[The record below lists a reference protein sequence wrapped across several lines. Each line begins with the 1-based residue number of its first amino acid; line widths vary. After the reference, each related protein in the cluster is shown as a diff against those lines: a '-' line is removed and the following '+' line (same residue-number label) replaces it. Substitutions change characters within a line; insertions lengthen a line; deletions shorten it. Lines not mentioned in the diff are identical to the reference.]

1 MKVYGFNSNNRLSC
15 GGSDTR
21 FMSDKEL
28 LGKLHIELKSAKT
41 KLAKLEEDMQMLAN
55 LHNSYYDMTIAVGRC
70 FIEIDSINSTILEL
84 NSKIK
89 RLKET
94 K

>member
-1 MKVYGFNSNNRLSC
+1 MKIYGFNSNNGLSC
-15 GGSDTR
+15 SDTR
-21 FMSDKEL
+21 FMSNKEL

-70 FIEIDSINSTILEL
+70 FIEIDEVNSTILEL

-89 RLKET
+89 HLKET